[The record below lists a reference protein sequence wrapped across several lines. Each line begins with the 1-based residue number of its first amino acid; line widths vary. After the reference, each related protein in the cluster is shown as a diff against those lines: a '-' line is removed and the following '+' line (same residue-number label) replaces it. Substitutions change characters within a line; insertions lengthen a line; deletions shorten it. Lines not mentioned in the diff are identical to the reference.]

1 MGLVGVVT
9 WCGQWVVGILDY
21 LVMLYPTLLVTDRF
35 GSLIHTL
42 RSIFVNCLYSLYIY
56 LLMLRPDSEPLPALK
71 TVEPL
76 GNQLSSFEGQ
86 LEAILFPL
94 SGQVI
99 IVTQLCSTGRLLQLY
114 SK

>member
-1 MGLVGVVT
+1 
-9 WCGQWVVGILDY
+9 
-21 LVMLYPTLLVTDRF
+21 
-35 GSLIHTL
+35 
-42 RSIFVNCLYSLYIY
+42 
-56 LLMLRPDSEPLPALK
+56 MLRPDSEPLLALK

-76 GNQLSSFEGQ
+76 GNQLSSFEEGQ

-99 IVTQLCSTGRLLQLY
+99 IVTQLCSTRMRYIFKYGGRLLQLY

>member
-1 MGLVGVVT
+1 
-9 WCGQWVVGILDY
+9 
-21 LVMLYPTLLVTDRF
+21 MLQ
-35 GSLIHTL
+35 
-42 RSIFVNCLYSLYIY
+42 
-56 LLMLRPDSEPLPALK
+56 PDSEPLLALK

-76 GNQLSSFEGQ
+76 GNQLSSFEEGQ

-99 IVTQLCSTGRLLQLY
+99 IVTQLCSTRMRYIFKYGGRLLQLY